1 MTKFTFDLPDILNR
15 PVTFRLERGH
25 GIKGHDPEPD
35 GIVIVVRDK
44 RALDLKVISR
54 WLYPT
59 QSEFR
64 TPTLTKFYQIER
76 LLYTDQPIS
85 PYAEL
90 GVQFAEES
98 LLVRYALRDKHWT
111 YPWHLISE
119 VDYLLRQKT
128 IKLIEGSSSTVK
140 SNAQGDIEASLRFGQ
155 AVDIRLKPILPLLEA
170 MTYQALREI
179 EPLYRTWLRN
189 KIDAGR
195 GQVFKTEV

>member
-1 MTKFTFDLPDILNR
+1 M
-15 PVTFRLERGH
+15 
-25 GIKGHDPEPD
+25 
-35 GIVIVVRDK
+35 RDK
-44 RALDLKVISR
+44 RALDRKVISS
-54 WLYPT
+54 WLSPT
-59 QSEFR
+59 RTEFR

-98 LLVRYALRDKHWT
+98 TIGRSVLRSKYWT
-111 YPWHLISE
+111 HNPLYLISE

-128 IKLIEGSSSTVK
+128 IKLIEGSSIVK
-140 SNAQGDIEASLRFGQ
+140 SNAQEDIKATLHFVQ

-179 EPLYRTWLRN
+179 EPLYGPWLRN

-195 GQVFKTEV
+195 GQVFKTEF